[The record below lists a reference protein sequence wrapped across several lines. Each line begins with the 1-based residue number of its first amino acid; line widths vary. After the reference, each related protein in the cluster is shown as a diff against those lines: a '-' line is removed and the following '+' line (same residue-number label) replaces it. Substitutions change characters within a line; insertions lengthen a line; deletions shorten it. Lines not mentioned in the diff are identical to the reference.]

1 MEKSIDQGIQLG
13 ILLPSGLE
21 DWLISLF
28 FIVDVQICFR
38 LWGFAEGEKS
48 MIFIYAIVV
57 VVINWIEA
65 GIGFQNLDHC
75 AVEFTF
81 DCWVENS
88 PSLDVDGM
96 LN

>member
-1 MEKSIDQGIQLG
+1 
-13 ILLPSGLE
+13 
-21 DWLISLF
+21 
-28 FIVDVQICFR
+28 
-38 LWGFAEGEKS
+38 

-81 DCWVENS
+81 DCRVENS